1 MTDTTA
7 PDRVLSRNGT
17 ARLTIKAE
25 TLRRA
30 TLWVMVF
37 GGSFTM
43 IEPSPYELFG
53 AVAILTWVFG
63 GLTLRREFVPIILL
77 LLVYISCALVTLIP
91 VMHLAGT
98 AMWTGVGWYL
108 AFTAMF
114 FMMVLS
120 QDTAERLDII
130 VGAYVPS
137 AVLCAAVGVLGYAH
151 ALPGSEA
158 LLLYGRVKSTFEDPN
173 VFAPYLI
180 FPALILTQRIF
191 IKGLGAATMTI
202 PALLVVL
209 AGIFLSF
216 SRGAWGHLAASFIL
230 MTLATLWCARSRRLR
245 TRIVLLCLLGGASL
259 VMMIGVLLSLDAVKE
274 LFEIRAS
281 LDQSYD
287 TGQFGR
293 FGRHWLAFLT
303 LLERPIGIGML
314 QARSYFGEDIH
325 NTYINAFLSYGWAGG
340 IVFPLIVVLT
350 CFVGWAYCL
359 RPSPW
364 RHIFI
369 CAVATYQVT
378 VLEAWII
385 DVDHWRHVYLLLG
398 LIWGL
403 AVATARLDTSA
414 RSSQLTAS
422 PR

>member
-7 PDRVLSRNGT
+7 PDSPLSPDGT
-17 ARLTIKAE
+17 TRLTIKAE
-25 TLRRA
+25 TLRRT

-43 IEPSPYELFG
+43 FEPSPYEFFG
-53 AVAILTWVFG
+53 AVAILVWVFG

-77 LLVYISCALVTLIP
+77 FLVYMSGALVTLIP
-91 VMHLAGT
+91 VMHLPDT
-98 AMWTGVGWYL
+98 AMWTVVGWYL
-108 AFTAMF
+108 AFTAIF

-120 QDTAERLDII
+120 ENTAERLDII
-130 VGAYVPS
+130 VGAYVLS
-137 AVLCAAVGVLGYAH
+137 AVLCAAIGVLGYAH

-158 LLLYGRVKSTFEDPN
+158 LLLYGRAKSTFEDPN

-180 FPALILTQRIF
+180 FPALVLTQRIF
-191 IKGLGAATMTI
+191 IKGLGAATVTL

-230 MTLATLWCARSRRLR
+230 MTLATFWCARSRRLR
-245 TRIVLLCLLGGASL
+245 ARIALLCLLGGALL
-259 VMMIGVLLSLDAVKE
+259 VMMIGLLLSLDAVKE
-274 LFEIRAS
+274 LFEMRAS

-303 LLERPIGIGML
+303 LLDRPVGIGML

-325 NTYINAFLSYGWAGG
+325 NTYLNGFLSYGWAGG

-350 CFVGWAYCL
+350 CFVGWTYCL

-364 RHIFI
+364 RHVFI

-385 DVDHWRHVYLLLG
+385 DVDHWRHVYLLVG
-398 LIWGL
+398 VIWGL
-403 AVATARLDTSA
+403 AVATARLH
-414 RSSQLTAS
+414 RSERSNNSTALS
-422 PR
+422 R

>member
-1 MTDTTA
+1 MTEATA
-7 PDRVLSRNGT
+7 ADRALPLEGG
-17 ARLTIKAE
+17 ARLTVRAE

-30 TLWVMVF
+30 TLWIMVF

-43 IEPSPYELFG
+43 FEPSPYELFG
-53 AVAILTWVFG
+53 AVAILTWMIG
-63 GLTLRREFVPIILL
+63 GLRLRREFVPIILL
-77 LLVYISCALVTLIP
+77 LLVYMSGALVTLIP
-91 VMHLAGT
+91 VMHLPGT
-98 AMWTGVGWYL
+98 VMWTTVGWYL
-108 AFTAMF
+108 AFTAVF

-120 QDTAERLDII
+120 ERTAERLDVI

-137 AVLCAAVGVLGYAH
+137 AVLCAAIGVLGYAH

-158 LLLYGRVKSTFEDPN
+158 LLLYGRAKSTFEDPN

-191 IKGLGAATMTI
+191 IKGLGAATTTV
-202 PALLVVL
+202 PALLILL

-216 SRGAWGHLAASFIL
+216 SRGAWGHLVTSLIL
-230 MTLATLWCARSRRLR
+230 MTLATVWCARSRRLR
-245 TRIVLLCLLGGASL
+245 TRVVVLCILGGASL
-259 VMMIGVLLSLDAVKE
+259 AMMIGALLSLDAVRE
-274 LFEIRAS
+274 LYEMRAS

-293 FGRHWLAFLT
+293 FGRHWLALLT
-303 LLERPIGIGML
+303 LLDRPIGIGML
-314 QARSYFGEDIH
+314 QARPYFGEDIH

-340 IVFPLIVVLT
+340 IAFPLIVTLT

-364 RHIFI
+364 RHVFI
-369 CAVATYQVT
+369 CAVATYQVA

-385 DVDHWRHVYLLLG
+385 DVDHWRHVFLLLG

-403 AVATARLDTSA
+403 AVATARLHRGGRPTHF
-414 RSSQLTAS
+414 TVHKK
-422 PR
+422 